1 MRSPSEFRMRKDEN
15 SNKTSKSTNIST
27 KILNYLIG
35 VDEIDKNDVYTSS
48 PQSGVNHFK
57 EKRSRL
63 TNKISACS
71 DITPKS
77 FCGDYNDHGSTD
89 SLEGMHA
96 LPRKSVKVITDVSG
110 VHKIVSNKKKVCG
123 NNLDIT
129 DEVIVYLNIKEIPVN
144 TSNPVKCEKTE
155 KKLVLNIE
163 NLSMN
168 ESSNPEMV
176 DNPKSPLRNYDEIV
190 QFIFSE
196 HGIQVISDRETVV

>member
-1 MRSPSEFRMRKDEN
+1 MRKDE
-15 SNKTSKSTNIST
+15 SFKTSKSTNIST

-48 PQSGVNHFK
+48 PKSGANHFNQ
-57 EKRSRL
+57 KRSRL

-77 FCGDYNDHGSTD
+77 FCGDHNDRGSSD

-110 VHKIVSNKKKVCG
+110 VHKIVNSKKKVCD
-123 NNLDIT
+123 NNFDIT
-129 DEVIVYLNIKEIPVN
+129 DEVVVYLNIKEIPVN
-144 TSNPVKCEKTE
+144 NVNPVKSE
-155 KKLVLNIE
+155 KKEKKVVLNIADLSVDEGE
-163 NLSMN
+163 NA
-168 ESSNPEMV
+168 ESA
-176 DNPKSPLRNYDEIV
+176 DNPKSPLRSYDEIV